1 MLQSRLFDI
10 TMQQI
15 YIFLK
20 AAEYENFSKVA
31 TELHVT
37 QPTISRNISA
47 LEISLGLI
55 LFIRAKQRVRLT
67 PAGSILYSGWSKS
80 LDNLTDA
87 YDKAFVVQGGQ
98 INQLS
103 IVDNNSSY
111 ASAYLLPIISIFEQK
126 HSNVHLNIERTNL
139 IEAAE
144 GMLSGKY
151 DVGFF
156 INVDREFFENTQMEC
171 IDLFSTEP
179 AIIIP
184 EKHPLFKKVKITA
197 KDLEDQ
203 TYVVAK
209 SVDNSYIKQLNKI
222 CAEHGFRPSNLVEVP
237 NPQTI
242 ILELAKGNAL
252 SIMDS
257 EFKVD
262 GEFQYRNIIL
272 SGGKEKFGFILVH
285 PIGSDN
291 KNIAKFKKAAVDFS
305 AKKQDLLKSTY
316 RDRSGRTVFLSPEK

>member
-1 MLQSRLFDI
+1 MIQSRLFDI
-10 TMQQI
+10 TMQQV

-31 TELHVT
+31 TELHMT
-37 QPTISRNISA
+37 QPTISRNINA
-47 LEISLGLI
+47 LEMSLGLI

-87 YDKAFVVQGGQ
+87 YDKAFAVQGGQ

-103 IVDNNSSY
+103 IVDTNSSY
-111 ASAYLLPIISIFEQK
+111 ASSYLLPIVSIFEQK

-144 GMLSGKY
+144 GMLAGKY

-156 INVDREFFENTQMEC
+156 INVDREFFENTQMVC
-171 IDLFSTEP
+171 IDLFPTDP

-184 EKHPLFKKVKITA
+184 EKHPLFKKEKITA
-197 KDLEDQ
+197 EDLEKQ
-203 TYVVAK
+203 TYVVPK
-209 SVDNSYIKQLNKI
+209 SVDNSYVKQLRKI
-222 CAEHGFRPSNLVEVP
+222 CAEHGFQPANLVEVP
-237 NPQTI
+237 NPQTV

-257 EFKVD
+257 EFKLD
-262 GEFQYRNIIL
+262 NDFHHRNLLL
-272 SGGKEKFGFILVH
+272 SEGREKYGFILVY
-285 PIGSDN
+285 PENTDN
-291 KNIAKFKKAAVDFS
+291 KNVVKFKQATLQFS
-305 AKKQDLLKSTY
+305 KEK
-316 RDRSGRTVFLSPEK
+316 RSSRT